1 MKKRIP
7 VLLCLLLVCL
17 AGCGTG
23 DPSLALEAGV
33 WQLATLQ
40 SVEQEGQIVAH
51 GPGTGIV
58 PDTSV
63 ELQLTCKAAE
73 GLLTFSNETNDRTC
87 TGSYRLIESGPQ
99 SNIYEI
105 TVEDTDGMA
114 VVSYTTRQDGGELP
128 TLALQLGDWT
138 GYFALAEML

>member
-51 GPGTGIV
+51 GPGAGVV

-63 ELQLTCKAAE
+63 ELQLTCKAVE
-73 GLLTFSNETNDRTC
+73 GLLTFSNETNDRSC
-87 TGSYRLIESGPQ
+87 SGSYRLIESGPQ

-105 TVEDTDGMA
+105 TVENTDGMA

-128 TLALQLGDWT
+128 TLALQLGNWT